1 MTVLD
6 SLKPLEI
13 RNARALDGSPV
24 AVRIERTADGRATI
38 AAIWPSLPD
47 APAAAS
53 GVESIDAQGA
63 LLMPGLVEA
72 HTHLDKTAWGMPWYV
87 NECGS
92 RLIDRI
98 DNERSW
104 RASSGHDAGAASLA
118 LGRAFLAAGTTR
130 LRTHVDIDTD
140 AGLRHLDGVLATR
153 ETLAD
158 TLDMQIVAF
167 PQSGVLEREGT
178 VALLDESLARGADV
192 LGWLDPCAIDRDP
205 AKSLDAMFALAD
217 KHGCPVDIHL
227 HEPGEM
233 GVFSFELMLERIAA
247 LGMQGKVVVSHAF
260 CLGELD
266 AARAESLLAR
276 LADAGVSLITT
287 APPSRVV
294 PPLMACRRAGVPLA
308 GGNDGIRDTWTP
320 YGSPDMLE
328 RAMMIGLRY
337 NLRRDDE
344 LDIALDCVTHQG
356 AQVCGF
362 QDYGLHVGARA
373 DLVLVDALN
382 AAQAI
387 VTRAPRRWVVAN
399 GRVVVREGVAV

>member
-1 MTVLD
+1 MTILD
-6 SLKPLEI
+6 I
-13 RNARALDGSPV
+13 RNARALDGTPVDVRVEDGRIAAVGASLPPVSPPS
-24 AVRIERTADGRATI
+24 APSASPLAADGVTR
-38 AAIWPSLPD
+38 
-47 APAAAS
+47 
-53 GVESIDAQGA
+53 IDARGA
-63 LLMPGLVEA
+63 LLLPGLVES
-72 HTHLDKTAWGMPWYV
+72 HTHLDKTVWGMPWYV
-87 NECGS
+87 NDCGS

-98 DNERSW
+98 DNERRW
-104 RASSGHDAGAASLA
+104 RAESGHDAGAASLA

-140 AGLRHLDGVLATR
+140 AGLRHLEGVLATR

-167 PQSGVLEREGT
+167 PQSGVLDREGT
-178 VALLDESLARGADV
+178 VALLDAALARGADV

-205 AKSLDAMFALAD
+205 KASLDAMFALAD
-217 KHGCPVDIHL
+217 KHGCPIDMHL

-233 GVFSFELMLERIAA
+233 GVFTFELMLERIAA
-247 LGMQGKVVVSHAF
+247 LGMQGRVVVSHAF

-266 AARAESLLAR
+266 MARADAMLAR
-276 LADAGVSLITT
+276 LADAGVALITT

-320 YGSPDMLE
+320 YGVPDMLE

-344 LDIALDCVTHQG
+344 LEMALDCVTHQG
-356 AQVCGF
+356 ARTCWF
-362 QDYGLHVGARA
+362 DDYGLHVGARA
-373 DLVLVDALN
+373 DLVLVDAVN

-399 GRVVVREGVAV
+399 GRVVVSEGVAV

>member
-1 MTVLD
+1 MTTLD
-6 SLKPLEI
+6 I
-13 RNARALDGSPV
+13 RNARALDGTPV
-24 AVRIERTADGRATI
+24 DVRVAQGRIVALG
-38 AAIWPSLPD
+38 ASLPATKD
-47 APAAAS
+47 AAARR
-53 GVESIDAQGA
+53 IDARGA
-63 LLMPGLVEA
+63 LLLPGLVES
-72 HTHLDKTAWGMPWYV
+72 HTHLDKTVWGMPWYV
-87 NECGS
+87 NACGT
-92 RLIDRI
+92 RLVDRI
-98 DNERSW
+98 DNERQW
-104 RASSGHDAGAASLA
+104 RAQSGHDAGAASLA
-118 LGRAFLAAGTTR
+118 LARAFLAAGTTR

-153 ETLAD
+153 DTLAD

-167 PQSGVLEREGT
+167 PQSGVLDRAGT
-178 VALLDESLARGADV
+178 LELLDAALSRGADV

-205 AKSLDAMFALAD
+205 KASLDAMFALAD

-233 GVFSFELMLERIAA
+233 GVFTFELMLERIAA

-266 AARAESLLAR
+266 AARAQALLAR
-276 LADAGVSLITT
+276 LAQAGVALVTT
-287 APPSRVV
+287 APPSRTV
-294 PPLMACRRAGVPLA
+294 PPLLACRRAGVALA

-344 LDIALDCVTHQG
+344 LEQIALDCVTHQG
-356 AQVCGF
+356 AAVCGF
-362 QDYGLHVGARA
+362 EHYGLQVGARA
-373 DLVLVDALN
+373 DLVLVDAVN
-382 AAQAI
+382 AAQAV

-399 GRVVVREGVAV
+399 GRVVVSEGVPA

>member
-1 MTVLD
+1 MTILD
-6 SLKPLEI
+6 I
-13 RNARALDGSPV
+13 RNARALDGTPV
-24 AVRIERTADGRATI
+24 DVRVEDGRI
-38 AAIWPSLPD
+38 AAIGASLPPVSPPS
-47 APAAAS
+47 ASPLAAD
-53 GVESIDAQGA
+53 GVTRIDARGA
-63 LLMPGLVEA
+63 LLLPGLVES
-72 HTHLDKTAWGMPWYV
+72 HTHLDKTVWGMPWYV

-98 DNERSW
+98 DNERRW
-104 RASSGHDAGAASLA
+104 RAESGHDAGAASLA

-140 AGLRHLDGVLATR
+140 AGLRHLEGVLATR

-167 PQSGVLEREGT
+167 PQSGVLDREGT
-178 VALLDESLARGADV
+178 VALLDAALARGADM

-205 AKSLDAMFALAD
+205 KASLDAMFALAD
-217 KHGCPVDIHL
+217 KHGCPIDMHL

-233 GVFSFELMLERIAA
+233 GVFTFELMLERIAA
-247 LGMQGKVVVSHAF
+247 LGMQGRVVVSHAF

-266 AARAESLLAR
+266 MARADAMLAR
-276 LADAGVSLITT
+276 LADAGVALITT

-320 YGSPDMLE
+320 YGVPDMLE

-344 LDIALDCVTHQG
+344 LEMALDCVTHQG
-356 AQVCGF
+356 ARTCWF
-362 QDYGLHVGARA
+362 DDYGLHVGARA
-373 DLVLVDALN
+373 DLVLVDAVN

-399 GRVVVREGVAV
+399 GRVVVSEGVAA

>member
-1 MTVLD
+1 MTT
-6 SLKPLEI
+6 LEI
-13 RNARALDGSPV
+13 RNARGLDGSPV
-24 AVRIERTADGRATI
+24 DVRVENARIVALA
-38 AAIWPSLPD
+38 PSLPGG
-47 APAAAS
+47 PGN
-53 GVESIDAQGA
+53 GVRQIDAGGA
-63 LLMPGLVEA
+63 ILLPGLVES
-72 HTHLDKTAWGMPWYV
+72 HTHLDKTVWGMPWYV
-87 NECGS
+87 NACGS
-92 RLIDRI
+92 QLIDRI
-98 DNERSW
+98 DNERQW
-104 RASSGHDAGAASLA
+104 RAGSGHDAAAASLA

-140 AGLRHLDGVLATR
+140 AGLRHLEGVLATR
-153 ETLAD
+153 EALAD

-167 PQSGVLEREGT
+167 PQSGVLDRAGT
-178 VALLDESLARGADV
+178 VALLDDSLARGADV

-205 AKSLDAMFALAD
+205 KASLDAMFALAD

-233 GVFSFELMLERIAA
+233 GMFSLELMLERIAA

-266 AARAESLLAR
+266 AARAEVWLAR
-276 LADAGVSLITT
+276 LADAGVALITT
-287 APPSRVV
+287 APPSRTV
-294 PPLMACRRAGVPLA
+294 PPLMACRRAGVTLA

-337 NLRRDDE
+337 NLRRDDALE
-344 LDIALDCVTHQG
+344 IALDCVTYQG
-356 AQVCGF
+356 ASACGF
-362 QDYGLHVGARA
+362 DDYGLRAGARA
-373 DLVLVDALN
+373 DLVLVDAVN

-399 GRVVVREGVAV
+399 GNIVVSEGVAV

>member
-1 MTVLD
+1 MTTLD
-6 SLKPLEI
+6 I
-13 RNARALDGSPV
+13 CNARGLDGTPV
-24 AVRIERTADGRATI
+24 EVRIESGRI
-38 AAIWPSLPD
+38 AVIGPSLPSLPVAQGSATRRLD
-47 APAAAS
+47 AR
-53 GVESIDAQGA
+53 GA
-63 LLMPGLVEA
+63 LLLPGLVES

-92 RLIDRI
+92 RLTDRI
-98 DNERSW
+98 DNERRW
-104 RASSGHDAGAASLA
+104 RAESGHDAGAASLA

-153 ETLAD
+153 EVLAD

-167 PQSGVLEREGT
+167 PQSGVLDRDGT
-178 VALLDESLARGADV
+178 VALLDDSLARGADV

-205 AKSLDAMFALAD
+205 RASLDAMFTLAD
-217 KHGCPVDIHL
+217 KHGCPVDVHL

-233 GVFSFELMLERIAA
+233 GAFSIELMLERTVA

-260 CLGELD
+260 CLGELE
-266 AARAESLLAR
+266 AARADALLAR
-276 LADAGVSLITT
+276 LADAGVALITT

-320 YGSPDMLE
+320 YGTPDMLE

-344 LDIALDCVTHQG
+344 LAIALDCVTHQG
-356 AQVCGF
+356 ARACWF
-362 QDYGLHVGARA
+362 DDYGLHAGARA
-373 DLVLVDALN
+373 DLVLVDAAN

-399 GRVVVREGVAV
+399 GHIVVSEGVAV

>member
-1 MTVLD
+1 MTILD
-6 SLKPLEI
+6 I
-13 RNARALDGSPV
+13 RNARALDGTPV
-24 AVRIERTADGRATI
+24 DVRVEDGRI
-38 AAIWPSLPD
+38 AAIGTSLPPVSPPS
-47 APAAAS
+47 APSASPLAAD
-53 GVESIDAQGA
+53 GVTRIDARGA
-63 LLMPGLVEA
+63 LLLPGLVES
-72 HTHLDKTAWGMPWYV
+72 HTHLDKTVWGMPWYV
-87 NECGS
+87 NDCGS

-98 DNERSW
+98 DNERRW
-104 RASSGHDAGAASLA
+104 RAESGHDAGAASLA

-140 AGLRHLDGVLATR
+140 AGLRHLEGVLATR

-167 PQSGVLEREGT
+167 PQSGVLDREGT
-178 VALLDESLARGADV
+178 VALLDAALARGADV

-205 AKSLDAMFALAD
+205 KASLDAMFALAD
-217 KHGCPVDIHL
+217 KHGCPIDMHL

-233 GVFSFELMLERIAA
+233 GVFTFELMLERIAA
-247 LGMQGKVVVSHAF
+247 LGMQGRVVVSHAF

-266 AARAESLLAR
+266 MARADAMLAR
-276 LADAGVSLITT
+276 LADAGVALITT

-320 YGSPDMLE
+320 YGVPDMLE

-344 LDIALDCVTHQG
+344 LEMALDCVTHQG
-356 AQVCGF
+356 ARTCWF
-362 QDYGLHVGARA
+362 DDYGLHVGARA
-373 DLVLVDALN
+373 DLVLVDAVN

-399 GRVVVREGVAV
+399 GRVVVSEGVAV

>member
-1 MTVLD
+1 MTILD
-6 SLKPLEI
+6 I
-13 RNARALDGSPV
+13 RNARALDGTPV
-24 AVRIERTADGRATI
+24 DVRVEDGRI
-38 AAIWPSLPD
+38 AAIGASLPPVSPPS
-47 APAAAS
+47 APSASPLAAD
-53 GVESIDAQGA
+53 GVTRIDARGA
-63 LLMPGLVEA
+63 LLLPGLVES
-72 HTHLDKTAWGMPWYV
+72 HTHLDKTVWGMPWYV

-98 DNERSW
+98 DNERRW
-104 RASSGHDAGAASLA
+104 RAESGHDAGAASLA

-140 AGLRHLDGVLATR
+140 AGLRHLEGVLATR

-167 PQSGVLEREGT
+167 PQSGVLDREGT
-178 VALLDESLARGADV
+178 VALLDAALARGADV

-205 AKSLDAMFALAD
+205 KASLDAMFALAD
-217 KHGCPVDIHL
+217 KHGCPIDMHL

-233 GVFSFELMLERIAA
+233 GVFTFELMLERIAA
-247 LGMQGKVVVSHAF
+247 LGMQGRVVVSHAF

-266 AARAESLLAR
+266 MARADAMLAR
-276 LADAGVSLITT
+276 LADAGVALITT

-320 YGSPDMLE
+320 YGVPDMLE

-344 LDIALDCVTHQG
+344 LEMALDCVTHQG
-356 AQVCGF
+356 ARTCWF
-362 QDYGLHVGARA
+362 DDYGLHVGARA
-373 DLVLVDALN
+373 DLVLVDAVN

-399 GRVVVREGVAV
+399 GRVVVSEGVAV